1 MRVLALDRSFEIAWR
16 CAGAV
21 LVLATLCGLASAESL
36 PAIIEARLAP
46 IVPAGFGI
54 AHVYA
59 PTTEL
64 APAQVTVEV
73 PGELKAGRPS
83 VKVTIKGKTT
93 YVPIAIARLAEVAV
107 ATHAIAEGAT
117 LVATDF
123 TVEERPVEPGV
134 PAASLV
140 GASVA
145 HAIAAHAP
153 ISRTDVL
160 LAPPL
165 ARGTQ
170 VALEIRRGS
179 VRVRGTATLE
189 AAARAGGPA
198 IVRVAQTKTVL
209 RGVLVAPATV
219 VIGDQP

>member
-1 MRVLALDRSFEIAWR
+1 MRAIVL
-16 CAGAV
+16 
-21 LVLATLCGLASAESL
+21 LAALCGPAAAESL

-46 IVPAGFGI
+46 IVPAGYGI

-59 PTTEL
+59 PPTEL

-83 VKVTIKGKTT
+83 VRVTVKGRTS
-93 YVPIAIARLAEVAV
+93 YVPIAIARLVDVAV
-107 ATHAIAEGAT
+107 ATRAIAEGAT
-117 LVATDF
+117 LVAADF
-123 TVEERPVEPGV
+123 AIVQRPTEPGA

-140 GASVA
+140 GAGVA
-145 HAIAAHAP
+145 HAISAGSEIA
-153 ISRTDVL
+153 RTDVI

-170 VALEIRRGS
+170 VALEIRHGS

-189 AAARAGGPA
+189 ASARPGGPA
-198 IVRVAQTKTVL
+198 IVRVAQTRTVV

-219 VIGDQP
+219 VVGAQP